1 MSIHRALSAPP
12 RLTAHGSYSQ
22 AQIELIWAMG
32 LASLESNDGKLVIPQ
47 YMKACL
53 TESQIDDLKLRL
65 R

>member
-1 MSIHRALSAPP
+1 MSAYQAFSAQPS
-12 RLTAHGSYSQ
+12 LTTQGSYSQ

-32 LASLESNDGKLVIPQ
+32 LTSLESNNGELVLPQ
-47 YMKACL
+47 PMESCL